1 MPKTKLSITQ
11 DEVDEFARICARM
24 KIDENRRKEL
34 RAKFIEARDLK
45 IKIPDKG
52 PHLIKFTDKERL
64 NVPWKDECFI
74 LARVLFDSFEA
85 AEEHIKMVEADA
97 DFTPVVEVSP
107 GINPNWVAKAEVLT
121 MPTRK
126 VKRR

>member
-1 MPKTKLSITQ
+1 MAKPKLRITQ
-11 DEVDEFARICARM
+11 EEVDEFARIVARM
-24 KIDENRRKEL
+24 KIDETRRKEL

-74 LARVLFDSFEA
+74 LARVLFGSLEA
-85 AEEHIKMVEADA
+85 ANDHIKMVESDA
-97 DFTPVVEVSP
+97 DFTPVTEVSP
-107 GINPNWVAKAEVLT
+107 DINPNWMAKAEVLT
-121 MPTRK
+121 MPVRK
-126 VKRR
+126 TKRR